1 MLPDVIY
8 RLGEDDNKIL
18 DISRALSSPERIA
31 ILKILNSQSMSVK
44 ELSNVLGSPMST
56 TLLNVNILANC
67 NLIKIEETITKKGR
81 SKLCCRICDSVSFD
95 LFESISNEVAM
106 AKYELPIGNYV
117 DYDVSSVGCG
127 IATKEH
133 TLGVDNDPTVF
144 FDNERFKAGYIWFK
158 QGFLT
163 YRLPNKS
170 IPSKLNKMSISMEI
184 CSEAPFYRNDWKSEI
199 TLFICDKEIG
209 TWISPGDFG
218 GRRGKQN
225 PAWWSDAL
233 TQFGILTIWEIRE
246 DGSYVNDV
254 KISDVSIND
263 LDLKKEDYISLKIGV
278 KKDAKYVGGLSLFG
292 KSFGD
297 YNQDILVNFYWK

>member
-1 MLPDVIY
+1 
-8 RLGEDDNKIL
+8 
-18 DISRALSSPERIA
+18 
-31 ILKILNSQSMSVK
+31 
-44 ELSNVLGSPMST
+44 
-56 TLLNVNILANC
+56 
-67 NLIKIEETITKKGR
+67 
-81 SKLCCRICDSVSFD
+81 
-95 LFESISNEVAM
+95 
-106 AKYELPIGNYV
+106 
-117 DYDVSSVGCG
+117 
-127 IATKEH
+127 
-133 TLGVDNDPTVF
+133 
-144 FDNERFKAGYIWFK
+144 
-158 QGFLT
+158 
-163 YRLPNKS
+163 
-170 IPSKLNKMSISMEI
+170 MEI

-246 DGSYVNDV
+246 DGAYVNDV